1 MKKLSLSFFLSFV
14 CVMLSAQHYELIET
28 FQLSESDGVYGI
40 YANIDPTGANE
51 LMFDMNAP
59 NYSQNARMLLPIA
72 KFDPFLGSLSSAKE
86 YYLKWCVIAKN
97 QSVAHFSKDFPVKFI
112 DQTMLFTSEG
122 KWHRENGVN
131 LAARFYVDD
140 TGKCYLVLDTDYM
153 TSDEVVEHGVSSGV
167 GWGFGG
173 LMVGRRSNETS
184 ITHYCAGASLFFS
197 SEQEIDSFI
206 AKMNAVKKWKE
217 GNVAVGK
224 LFK

>member
-1 MKKLSLSFFLSFV
+1 MAF
-14 CVMLSAQHYELIET
+14 M
-28 FQLSESDGVYGI
+28 ESTP
-40 YANIDPTGANE
+40 IDPTGANE

-72 KFDPFLGSLSSAKE
+72 KLDPFLGSLSSAKE
-86 YYLKWCVIAKN
+86 YYLKWCVIAKKN

-131 LAARFYVDD
+131 LTARFYVDN

-153 TSDEVVEHGVSSGV
+153 TSEEVVEHGVSSWGV
-167 GWGFGG
+167 GGRMLG
-173 LMVGRRSNETS
+173 LGRTSSETTV
-184 ITHYCAGASLFFS
+184 THYCAGASLFFS

-206 AKMNAVKKWKE
+206 AMMKAVKKWKE

>member
-1 MKKLSLSFFLSFV
+1 MVRNCK
-14 CVMLSAQHYELIET
+14 
-28 FQLSESDGVYGI
+28 
-40 YANIDPTGANE
+40 
-51 LMFDMNAP
+51 
-59 NYSQNARMLLPIA
+59 
-72 KFDPFLGSLSSAKE
+72 
-86 YYLKWCVIAKN
+86 KN

-131 LAARFYVDD
+131 LTARFYVDN

-153 TSDEVVEHGVSSGV
+153 TSEEVVEHGVSS
-167 GWGFGG
+167 WGFGG
-173 LMVGRRSNETS
+173 RMLGLGRTSSETTV
-184 ITHYCAGASLFFS
+184 THYCAGASLFFS

-206 AKMNAVKKWKE
+206 AMMKAVKKWKE